1 MNLFTPANEH
11 PQLKEDFKRQQ
22 LAEIEREFEI
32 DKFKIKTVT
41 EFAHYSY
48 PTTHKPTRDTIR
60 QAIQFNNHFRRENNI
75 LIMGP
80 SGTGKEVIAEIIAY
94 DARAPLGGRLKS
106 LNMAGLTDSLFESQ
120 LFGYVPGAFTGA
132 LSKGSKGFLQSVG
145 PGIAFLDEIGELPLS
160 QQAKILRVI
169 QSREVMPVGA
179 VEPIKI
185 DCRFIFATNRDLL
198 EMVRADTFREDLYF
212 RISQLILRTY
222 SLKERGAG
230 EIRRIA
236 DHMCKFY
243 DFTPLEADEY
253 IPVEWVELGNVRAIY
268 NLLLQR
274 DVQDLKFPRYEPVQ
288 AS

>member
-11 PQLKEDFKRQQ
+11 PQLKEDFQRQQ
-22 LAEIEREFEI
+22 LAEIEREYEI
-32 DKFKIKTVT
+32 DKFKIKTVS
-41 EFAHYSY
+41 EFAHYNY

-60 QAIQFNNHFRRENNI
+60 QAIQFNTHFRSQNNI
-75 LIMGP
+75 LITGP

-94 DARAPLGGRLKS
+94 DAKVSLGGRLKS

-145 PGIAFLDEIGELPLS
+145 EGIAFLDEIGELPLS

-179 VEPIKI
+179 VEPTKI
-185 DCRFIFATNRDLL
+185 GCRFIFATNRDLL
-198 EMVRADTFREDLYF
+198 AMVRAGTFREDLYF
-212 RISQLILRTY
+212 RISQLVLTTY

-230 EIRRIA
+230 EVRRIA
-236 DHMCKFY
+236 DYMCKFH
-243 DFTPLEADEY
+243 DFTALEELEY
-253 IPVEWVELGNVRAIY
+253 IPLEWVELGNVRAIY

-274 DVQDLKFPRYEPVQ
+274 EVQDLKFPRYESIQ
-288 AS
+288 TD